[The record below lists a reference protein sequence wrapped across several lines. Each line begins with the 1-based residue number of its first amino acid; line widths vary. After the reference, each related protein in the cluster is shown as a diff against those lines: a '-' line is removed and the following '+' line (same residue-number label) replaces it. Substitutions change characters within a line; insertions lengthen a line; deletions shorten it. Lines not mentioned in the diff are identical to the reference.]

1 MVICLAQGLNEILRN
16 RYGGKM
22 LRSFIVLLLAIIT
35 LSACSNE
42 EGKKKQAQKE
52 SVDKVYGNLNG
63 TRIKKT
69 DGEDEKVASKEEGL
83 KKVFGNLPD
92 NRVKK
97 D

>member
-1 MVICLAQGLNEILRN
+1 
-16 RYGGKM
+16 M
-22 LRSFIVLLLAIIT
+22 LRTFIVFLLAVTT

-42 EGKKKQAQKE
+42 EEKNKQAQKE
-52 SVDKVYGNLNG
+52 SVDKVYGSLNG
-63 TRIKKT
+63 TRIKRAE
-69 DGEDEKVASKEEGL
+69 GEDEKVASKEDGL